1 MTDLT
6 KLTIAEAREGLKNKD
21 YTSLELTDA
30 FIKNIEAAN
39 EKLNAYVTVTTDKAR
54 DMAKASDAK
63 LAKGEGGALE
73 GIPLGI
79 KDLSHPGRTHPGLQ
93 PHSGRLQTR
102 L

>member
-39 EKLNAYVTVTTDKAR
+39 EKLNAYVTVTN
-54 DMAKASDAK
+54 ASEVQLRATWYEALQDS
-63 LAKGEGGALE
+63 LTGG
-73 GIPLGI
+73 
-79 KDLSHPGRTHPGLQ
+79 
-93 PHSGRLQTR
+93 
-102 L
+102 